1 MPPTPPS
8 YTEPIGG
15 TILIVDDVPA
25 NLRVLQT
32 TLESAGYNVSVA
44 PSGEIALRIVDGVKP
59 DLILLDILMPGMDG
73 FEVCRQL
80 KSREGTRSVP
90 VLFLSAQDD
99 KKTVIKGFQYGG
111 VDYLIKPY
119 AVEEVLAR
127 VRTHLDLH
135 QMIRLLD
142 EKNDELEGQN
152 KALKIAIEERDHAE
166 KEREKLTDRLT
177 VIERQEDEH
186 WDVDGIITRSKT
198 LQNIL
203 SNLTPLSQAHTVSV
217 LITGESGTGKELI
230 ARAIHRRGPNQN
242 SPFIPV
248 NCSAIPGELAESLL
262 FGHRAGAFTG
272 AAHDHKGYFET
283 AEDGTLFLDE
293 ISSMPLDLQAKL
305 LRVLETQCIQ
315 RLGDQAEKK
324 VNVRVVAASNQ
335 DLQTRIAEGSFRQDL
350 YYRLA
355 RFTITLPTLR
365 ELPEDVPILANHFIR
380 LFSTEMNI
388 DPPTLSPDILSAL
401 QAYSFPGNVRELKNL
416 MERAVLMC
424 SGREILPEHIP
435 FDTGRLSP
443 IQPTMADGSSI
454 HINAADDIP
463 FNLADAEVYLF
474 RRALKKSDGNMA
486 AAARLLG
493 VGRQKVY
500 HVLARQSPEK

>member
-1 MPPTPPS
+1 
-8 YTEPIGG
+8 
-15 TILIVDDVPA
+15 
-25 NLRVLQT
+25 
-32 TLESAGYNVSVA
+32 
-44 PSGEIALRIVDGVKP
+44 
-59 DLILLDILMPGMDG
+59 
-73 FEVCRQL
+73 
-80 KSREGTRSVP
+80 
-90 VLFLSAQDD
+90 
-99 KKTVIKGFQYGG
+99 
-111 VDYLIKPY
+111 
-119 AVEEVLAR
+119 
-127 VRTHLDLH
+127 
-135 QMIRLLD
+135 
-142 EKNDELEGQN
+142 
-152 KALKIAIEERDHAE
+152 
-166 KEREKLTDRLT
+166 
-177 VIERQEDEH
+177 
-186 WDVDGIITRSKT
+186 
-198 LQNIL
+198 L

-230 ARAIHRRGPNQN
+230 ARAIHRRGPNHN
-242 SPFIPV
+242 RPFIPV

-293 ISSMPLDLQAKL
+293 ISSMPLDLQSKL
-305 LRVLETQCIQ
+305 LRILETKCIQ

-324 VNVRVVAASNQ
+324 INVRVVAASNQ

-355 RFTITLPTLR
+355 RFIITLPTLR
-365 ELPEDVPILANHFIR
+365 EIPEDVPILANHFIR
-380 LFSTEMNI
+380 MFSAEMNI

-443 IQPTMADGSSI
+443 IQPTTGGSSI

-500 HVLARQSPEK
+500 HVLARKKPRK